1 MSITFSSCFY
11 IMKSKFDPS
20 IYIEWMSN
28 FISIVNHFNLVIY
41 TDENSRKYIP
51 EKTLENQRIK
61 IVIKPLD
68 QFYNYKYKDSW
79 IENHKNNLMLN
90 DKTCWELNMLWS
102 EKIMFVKETSERK
115 YYDTEFY
122 GWCDIGYFRNRD
134 GDIHTTHLKNWC
146 SSDKINQLDKT
157 KIYYACINNDN
168 IYLNYL
174 SKMINKKNPYG
185 LPVNPIPPIQQSVSG
200 GFFILHKDKID
211 WWSTTYNNK
220 LELYLKHNYL
230 VKDDQI
236 ILADCVFSNVDH
248 FSLFREN
255 VQKLDNWFMFQRILI
270 QPLHT

>member
-1 MSITFSSCFY
+1 
-11 IMKSKFDPS
+11 
-20 IYIEWMSN
+20 
-28 FISIVNHFNLVIY
+28 
-41 TDENSRKYIP
+41 
-51 EKTLENQRIK
+51 
-61 IVIKPLD
+61 
-68 QFYNYKYKDSW
+68 
-79 IENHKNNLMLN
+79 
-90 DKTCWELNMLWS
+90 
-102 EKIMFVKETSERK
+102 MFVKETSERK

-270 QPLHT
+270 QPLH

>member
-1 MSITFSSCFY
+1 
-11 IMKSKFDPS
+11 MKSKFDPS

-157 KIYYACINNDN
+157 
-168 IYLNYL
+168 
-174 SKMINKKNPYG
+174 
-185 LPVNPIPPIQQSVSG
+185 
-200 GFFILHKDKID
+200 
-211 WWSTTYNNK
+211 
-220 LELYLKHNYL
+220 
-230 VKDDQI
+230 
-236 ILADCVFSNVDH
+236 
-248 FSLFREN
+248 
-255 VQKLDNWFMFQRILI
+255 
-270 QPLHT
+270 